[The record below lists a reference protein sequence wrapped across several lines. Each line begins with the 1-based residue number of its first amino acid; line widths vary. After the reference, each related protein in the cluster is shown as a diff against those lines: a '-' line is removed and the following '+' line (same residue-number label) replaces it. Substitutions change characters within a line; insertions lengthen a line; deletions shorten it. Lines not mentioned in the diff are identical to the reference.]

1 MDIIVFLFDI
11 FIHIDENLIL
21 IIDKFGLFTYLIL
34 FLVIFSETGFVITPF
49 LPGDS
54 LLFAAGTFATSGVLN
69 PFILF
74 LLLTLAAIL
83 GDTVNYWLGS
93 FFGVRIF
100 GNDNS
105 RFFKKAYLERTH
117 KFYEKH
123 GGKTIILARFI
134 PIIRT
139 FAPFVAGVG
148 KMSYPRFLVYN
159 ILGGALWVGI
169 FIFAGLIFGSLDVVK
184 DNFSLVIIA
193 IIFISVLPWVI
204 EYLRRLRQIST
215 SSGKV
220 RKNE

>member
-105 RFFKKAYLERTH
+105 RFFN
-117 KFYEKH
+117 
-123 GGKTIILARFI
+123 
-134 PIIRT
+134 
-139 FAPFVAGVG
+139 
-148 KMSYPRFLVYN
+148 S
-159 ILGGALWVGI
+159 
-169 FIFAGLIFGSLDVVK
+169 
-184 DNFSLVIIA
+184 
-193 IIFISVLPWVI
+193 
-204 EYLRRLRQIST
+204 
-215 SSGKV
+215 
-220 RKNE
+220 